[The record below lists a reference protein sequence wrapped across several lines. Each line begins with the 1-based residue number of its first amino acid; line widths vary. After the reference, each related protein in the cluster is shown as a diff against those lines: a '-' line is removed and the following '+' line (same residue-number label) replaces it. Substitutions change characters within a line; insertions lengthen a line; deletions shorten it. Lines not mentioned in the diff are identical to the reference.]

1 MNQSQQIKS
10 TGSGQYQLDNL
21 TAKGLAPRESQ
32 ALLLLA
38 NGYSH
43 KAAAEELGCGVKTIE
58 GRIKSLF
65 YKLKAYNGP
74 QLIANAF
81 KQGHLILEG

>member
-1 MNQSQQIKS
+1 MNRAQEIKS
-10 TGSGQYQLDNL
+10 NGTGQYQLDNL

-58 GRIKSLF
+58 GRIQSLF
-65 YKLKAYNGP
+65 YKLSANNGP
-74 QLIANAF
+74 QLIAQAF
-81 KQGHLILEG
+81 IKGNLILAV

>member
-1 MNQSQQIKS
+1 MTQQIKS
-10 TGSGQYQLDNL
+10 TGNGQYQLDNL

-43 KAAAEELGCGVKTIE
+43 KAAAAELGCGVKTIE
-58 GRIKSLF
+58 GRIKNLF
-65 YKLKAYNGP
+65 YKLRADNGP
-74 QLIANAF
+74 QLITQAF
-81 KQGHLILEG
+81 IKGHLMAS